1 MSVLAAVGAVG
12 IGAGAWVVTPL
23 VSMARR
29 GTRDQQAVDAWREEA
44 DRAAAVQR
52 ARRRS
57 AIVASIPMQRSRSV
71 DAPAGAEAPQ
81 QRRSPLAS

>member
-1 MSVLAAVGAVG
+1 MGVLVAVGALG
-12 IGAGAWVVTPL
+12 IGAGAWLVTPL
-23 VSMARR
+23 VTMVRR
-29 GTRDQQAVDAWREEA
+29 GTRDQQAVEAWREEA
-44 DRAAAVQR
+44 DRAAAVAR

-71 DAPAGAEAPQ
+71 EAGTEQ

>member
-1 MSVLAAVGAVG
+1 MA
-12 IGAGAWVVTPL
+12 TPL
-23 VSMARR
+23 VGMARR
-29 GTRDQQAVDAWREEA
+29 GTRDQQTVAAWREEA

-57 AIVASIPMQRSRSV
+57 AIVASIPMQRRQNS
-71 DAPAGAEAPQ
+71 DAPATPA